1 MTAGARYVAG
11 VAGVGLAAAAAAAAL
26 PEYRTAVWVA
36 LGMALLVQGPLGWW
50 LVRSLGSEGLL
61 WVWGMGMIT
70 RVALLA
76 AGAWIVAPRVGLAVG
91 PLLMAL
97 ASILLGLLGIE
108 VIVMAYQVKQRGVR

>member
-11 VAGVGLAAAAAAAAL
+11 LAGIALAAAAAAAAL
-26 PEYRTAVWVA
+26 PPYRTAVWVA
-36 LGMALLVQGPLGWW
+36 LGMAIPVQGPLGWW

-61 WVWGMGMIT
+61 WVWGLGMIT

-76 AGAWIVAPRVGLAVG
+76 AAAWIVAPRLGLAMG
-91 PLLMAL
+91 PLLLAL